1 MQAIRSFVQ
10 EVVEAYNHKDK
21 EAIRGLISTE
31 EENERS
37 AQLSEVLYDM
47 TEASIRSTV
56 ATEFDKLDAPRALK
70 DLISNYLLFTLTASI
85 DTSTSTEI
93 YERLSTCY
101 GSFLGLY
108 TAFDAQWLTPLL
120 MDLSF
125 TLIYWATWADT
136 EKSNDKE
143 LKVSDAVA
151 KHLSRAF
158 NIVISD
164 KTTNDLKDSK
174 KMALYYLANL
184 TFRVY
189 FKASCVLLRGLF
201 AGNLILASSNG
212 LVYNTQTPLRLSL
225 AHNR

>member
-1 MQAIRSFVQ
+1 MQVIRSFVR
-10 EVVEAYNHKDK
+10 EVVQAYNQKDK
-21 EAIRGLISTE
+21 DAIRDLISTE
-31 EENERS
+31 ESNERS
-37 AQLSEVLYDM
+37 AQLTEALYDM
-47 TEASIRSTV
+47 SEESIRSTV
-56 ATEFDKLDAPRALK
+56 AAECDNVDAPRALK
-70 DLISNYLLFTLTASI
+70 DLITNYLNFTIAASLEDSVSTA
-85 DTSTSTEI
+85 I

-108 TAFDAQWLTPLL
+108 QAFDAQWLTPLC

-125 TLIYWATWADT
+125 SLIFWANWADT
-136 EKSNDKE
+136 EQPNAKE

-164 KTTNDLKDSK
+164 KTSNDLKDSK

-189 FKASCVLLRGLF
+189 FKAR
-201 AGNLILASSNG
+201 AGDQERFS
-212 LVYNTQTPLRLSL
+212 
-225 AHNR
+225 